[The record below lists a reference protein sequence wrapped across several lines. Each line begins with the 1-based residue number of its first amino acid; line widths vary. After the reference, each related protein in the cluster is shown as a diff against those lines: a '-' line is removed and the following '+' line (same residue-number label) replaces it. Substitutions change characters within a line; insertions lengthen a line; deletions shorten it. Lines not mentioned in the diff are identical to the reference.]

1 MGVNNSMDVLAS
13 LQALA
18 ARKSTAAERGSAA
31 SNAGQESFADV
42 WAQVKKEQQEWKETL
57 DAVDLAQYKLSLA
70 DSFWSDRTKA
80 NKYLRNYVQRQQR
93 HAGLDQCKRMEG
105 YGLHETKEEDVS
117 LDAVTQKRTALH
129 QARPVI
135 RLQHVETP
143 CEFPFQIG
151 HVGIGISEL
160 PAGGRGSIDLLSH
173 RPKRAF
179 NA

>member
-93 HAGLDQCKRMEG
+93 SINQQNLTEITKNIAWLNQLNMSGVLNGNIDTEAAQAAGKTIQ
-105 YGLHETKEEDVS
+105 
-117 LDAVTQKRTALH
+117 TAL
-129 QARPVI
+129 QGLIVQNI
-135 RLQHVETP
+135 KNTSTMYL
-143 CEFPFQIG
+143 F
-151 HVGIGISEL
+151 
-160 PAGGRGSIDLLSH
+160 GG
-173 RPKRAF
+173 F
-179 NA
+179 